1 MIENCNNYKADIQKL
16 GEENQK
22 KISELN
28 QLNDAKLEQAK
39 LESNKVEQKLSDE
52 IADLRSSCQQKSAE
66 YEELTNRLNAKKCE
80 YGELNERMAEREKDL
95 KNMKTTIEEKLAE
108 VEQRNNEVTFVFSQL
123 KLNLVSLSEF
133 QRNRKSLLVV
143 L

>member
-1 MIENCNNYKADIQKL
+1 
-16 GEENQK
+16 
-22 KISELN
+22 
-28 QLNDAKLEQAK
+28 
-39 LESNKVEQKLSDE
+39 
-52 IADLRSSCQQKSAE
+52 
-66 YEELTNRLNAKKCE
+66 
-80 YGELNERMAEREKDL
+80 MAEREKDL